1 MTVTLTKLKK
11 PLIII
16 GVIVLLVLSIV
27 LSYFIIIKIGENR
40 LRNKLSYTDDKI
52 SSSAYDQTEADAYY
66 NGNSYYYNN
75 DLVNILLL
83 GVDKDSIKDKNSKQ
97 ADAVFLVSF
106 NPKTD
111 EVNVIAISRN
121 TMADIEIYD
130 MNGEFLNTD
139 KAQICLSYAYGK
151 DAAESSLLTC
161 KAVSRLLYNIPIN
174 GYYTVYMDSIS
185 QIVDSVGGVTVTV
198 PEDLTEVSAKWK
210 KGSTVTITG
219 KDALSYLRHRSDL
232 SEERLQR
239 QKQFIS
245 AFAESAKR
253 AVLKDISLPF
263 NMYNKLAK
271 NTVTNV
277 DVTSAVYLA
286 SEIVKADLKI
296 LQIPGNVGFK
306 DEKETFEPNET
317 ALYEQVLDVFYK
329 IKK

>member
-11 PLIII
+11 PLIIL
-16 GVIVLLVLSIV
+16 GVIVLFILSIV
-27 LSYFIIIKIGENR
+27 LSYFVILKIGENR
-40 LRNKLSYTDDKI
+40 LRNKLSLTGDEI
-52 SSSAYDQTEADAYY
+52 SSAYDETEADAYY
-66 NGNSYYYNN
+66 NGNSYYYNE
-75 DLVNILLL
+75 DLVNILLI
-83 GVDKDSIKDKNSKQ
+83 GVDKEKLTDKNSKQ

-106 NPKTD
+106 NPKD
-111 EVNVIAISRN
+111 NIVNVVAISRN
-121 TMADIEIYD
+121 TLADIEIYD
-130 MNGEFLNTD
+130 MNGEFLATE

-151 DAAESSLLTC
+151 DANESSQLTC
-161 KAVSRLLYNIPIN
+161 KAVSRLLYNIPVS
-174 GYYTVYMDSIS
+174 GYYTVYMDSIA

-198 PEDLTEVSAKWK
+198 PEDLTEVSANWK
-210 KGSTVTITG
+210 KGATVTING
-219 KDALSYLRHRSDL
+219 KDAMGYLRHRSDL

-245 AFAESAKR
+245 AFAESAKK

-296 LQIPGNVGFK
+296 LQIPGSVGFK
-306 DEKETFEPNET
+306 DEIETFEPNET